1 MRPARTGVVV
11 NRKGEHVI
19 PASRRPDGTWRKEI
33 KVKAGY
39 IPQDEM
45 PTYKPKAVEEMN
57 KKKEMYVIPGLS
69 KEDAEAITNQR
80 KKSGSVGLPANISQ
94 QISSKKKKSK
104 RNTAQNDETKI
115 QTEFQ
120 KKKKKKEPGQG
131 VATVSTNPKSAVG
144 KTTENNK
151 PAEKGTEAEKQHKLK
166 VEQKRLRQIHEL
178 EEKAA
183 AGQALNPDQKAKMA
197 RKAEIEALVAQLAAC
212 KTSPN

>member
-11 NRKGEHVI
+11 NGKGEHVI

-39 IPQDEM
+39 IPQEEM
-45 PTYKPKAVEEMN
+45 PTYKPRAVEEMN

-80 KKSGSVGLPANISQ
+80 KKSGSVGLPTNISH
-94 QISSKKKKSK
+94 QISSKRKKSK
-104 RNTAQNDETKI
+104 GNAAQNDEAKI
-115 QTEFQ
+115 QTGFQ
-120 KKKKKKEPGQG
+120 KKKKEPGQG
-131 VATVSTNPKSAVG
+131 AATVSTNPKSAVD

-151 PAEKGTEAEKQHKLK
+151 PVEKDPEAERQRLLK
-166 VEQKRLRQIHEL
+166 VERKRLRQIHEL

-183 AGQALNPDQKAKMA
+183 AGQALNPDQKMKMA
-197 RKAEIEALVAQLAAC
+197 RKAEIEALVAQLEAC
-212 KTSPN
+212 MTSSN